1 MPCSLKHERT
11 LWQQGIERV
20 AGIDE
25 AGRGPLAGPV
35 VVGTVILTEKFR
47 LKELDDSKKLAAK
60 KRDELY
66 SFLVSEVEWT
76 VAVFTHEEV
85 DRLNILGATHEAMR
99 DAVMKHA
106 LPAHH
111 ALIDGLPVPRFPIPH
126 TALVGGDSLSK
137 SIAAASVIAKVTRDR
152 IMEEMDQ
159 IYPQYGF
166 AKHKGY
172 ATAEHLAK
180 LREHGPCP
188 IHRQS
193 FEPVAQQQLF

>member
-35 VVGTVILTEKFR
+35 VAATVILTEKFR

-99 DAVMKHA
+99 DAVMKHP

-126 TALVGGDSLSK
+126 TALVGGDALSK

-180 LREHGPCP
+180 LRDHGPCP

-193 FEPVAQQQLF
+193 FEPVAQQYLF